1 MYKKFIFFVFLVINF
16 IALPVLQA
24 HDKIEPSKPMNLEE
38 LTSAFGWDLENAK
51 ITTQKIADNLYVL
64 FGIGGNI
71 AVSLGE
77 DGVFIVD
84 DQFPQVMPKIKEAIS
99 EIGGGDINFAV
110 TTHWHFDH
118 AEGNLTLGP
127 EGTWLVAHQNSR
139 EMMKDD
145 HVINLVLAA
154 YEQKAYPESAWPD
167 VTFKDEMQFHLNGQ
181 QIDLF
186 HFGPAHTTG
195 DAAVVFRGANAV
207 HMGDVFN
214 NAGYPFIDSGNG
226 GELEGLIKFCQ
237 ETLKRIDSDTIVIPG
252 HGPVAD
258 YQAMQDYVDMLIT
271 VRDRLKKQIE
281 QGATLEEVMAAKLTA
296 EFDEQK
302 GDSRMFID
310 RAYHSMAHTHD

>member
-110 TTHWHFDH
+110 TTHWPVSYTH
-118 AEGNLTLGP
+118 LTLP
-127 EGTWLVAHQNSR
+127 
-139 EMMKDD
+139 
-145 HVINLVLAA
+145 
-154 YEQKAYPESAWPD
+154 
-167 VTFKDEMQFHLNGQ
+167 
-181 QIDLF
+181 
-186 HFGPAHTTG
+186 
-195 DAAVVFRGANAV
+195 
-207 HMGDVFN
+207 
-214 NAGYPFIDSGNG
+214 
-226 GELEGLIKFCQ
+226 
-237 ETLKRIDSDTIVIPG
+237 TIYSV
-252 HGPVAD
+252 
-258 YQAMQDYVDMLIT
+258 
-271 VRDRLKKQIE
+271 
-281 QGATLEEVMAAKLTA
+281 
-296 EFDEQK
+296 
-302 GDSRMFID
+302 
-310 RAYHSMAHTHD
+310 